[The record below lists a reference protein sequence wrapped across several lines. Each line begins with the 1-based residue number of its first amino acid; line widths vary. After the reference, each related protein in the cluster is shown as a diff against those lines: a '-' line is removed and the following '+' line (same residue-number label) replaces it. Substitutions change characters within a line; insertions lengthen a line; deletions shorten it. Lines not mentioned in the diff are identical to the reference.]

1 MKNYNKLPFKERK
14 RHLKYNFE
22 QTERQEK
29 RLIELER
36 KRFEEEISNF
46 KTKAIQDDHI
56 PTDKEMQ
63 EQEVFDRL
71 LKLVKEGEP
80 K

>member
-22 QTERQEK
+22 QTARQEE
-29 RLIELER
+29 RLLELEM
-36 KRFEEEISNF
+36 KRYEAEACRAKQGMS
-46 KTKAIQDDHI
+46 
-56 PTDKEMQ
+56 DKEMQ
-63 EQEVFDRL
+63 EQEVFERL
-71 LKLVKEGEP
+71 LKLAKEGEQ

>member
-14 RHLKYNFE
+14 RQLKKDFE
-22 QTERQEK
+22 RSARQEE
-29 RLIELER
+29 RLLELER

-63 EQEVFDRL
+63 EQEVFGRL
-71 LKLVKEGEP
+71 LNLLKEGEQ

>member
-14 RHLKYNFE
+14 RYLKYNFE

-29 RLIELER
+29 RLLELEM
-36 KRFEEEISNF
+36 KRYEEEVCQAKQGMS
-46 KTKAIQDDHI
+46 
-56 PTDKEMQ
+56 DKEMQ
-63 EQEVFDRL
+63 EEEVFKRL
-71 LKLVKEGEP
+71 LEIAKEGEQ

>member
-29 RLIELER
+29 KLLELEM
-36 KRFEEEISNF
+36 KRYEDEVCRAKQGMS
-46 KTKAIQDDHI
+46 
-56 PTDKEMQ
+56 DKEMQ

-71 LKLVKEGEP
+71 LKLAKEGEQ

>member
-29 RLIELER
+29 RLIELEM
-36 KRFEEEISNF
+36 KRYESEACRA
-46 KTKAIQDDHI
+46 KQVM
-56 PTDKEMQ
+56 TDKEMQ
-63 EQEVFDRL
+63 EQEAFDRL
-71 LKLVKEGEP
+71 LKLVKEGEQ

>member
-29 RLIELER
+29 RLLELEM
-36 KRFEEEISNF
+36 KRYEDEVYRA
-46 KTKAIQDDHI
+46 KQGM
-56 PTDKEMQ
+56 TDKEMQ
-63 EQEVFDRL
+63 EEEAFKRL
-71 LKLVKEGEP
+71 LEFAKEGEQ

>member
-29 RLIELER
+29 RLIELEMQR
-36 KRFEEEISNF
+36 YEAEACRAK
-46 KTKAIQDDHI
+46 QGM
-56 PTDKEMQ
+56 TDKETQ
-63 EQEVFDRL
+63 EQEAFRRL
-71 LKLVKEGEP
+71 LNLMKEGEQ